1 MDTWPTPDR
10 LQMESWQTPDG
21 SLIDPWR
28 TPDGHLTDSWLT
40 PDQLQEINFKVSIW
54 RAVPIELS
62 NDESPLAPMDQTDP
76 KQTPCQT
83 SNWSWLTSW
92 LTLKDI
98 LRTPGG
104 PRLTFDRP
112 SMDPWRTLYGPLT
125 DPKDPLWTFDGPSW
139 QTPDGPSNFNITRL
153 MQKLLLLLLQKVI
166 QLTVIKCRVY
176 YEKSQ
181 LFWLNIV
188 ISTYIFILKITFLKK
203 QIPWSIHSI
212 NCYEWL

>member
-1 MDTWPTPDR
+1 MELFLDHSHIFSSFKPIYLPYQLLTDSWWTPDQLLTDSRWNPDR
-10 LQMESWQTPDG
+10 LLTDSWRIPDRPLTD
-21 SLIDPWR
+21 SWR

-104 PRLTFDRP
+104 PRLTFNRP
-112 SMDPWRTLYGPLT
+112 SMEP
-125 DPKDPLWTFDGPSW
+125 
-139 QTPDGPSNFNITRL
+139 
-153 MQKLLLLLLQKVI
+153 
-166 QLTVIKCRVY
+166 
-176 YEKSQ
+176 
-181 LFWLNIV
+181 
-188 ISTYIFILKITFLKK
+188 
-203 QIPWSIHSI
+203 
-212 NCYEWL
+212 

>member
-1 MDTWPTPDR
+1 MLLNYFFQWSPQMIFYNEPLRFGKLIRTPDRLLMDTWPTPDR
-10 LQMESWQTPDG
+10 LPMESWQTPDG
-21 SLIDPWR
+21 SLIDPWW

-98 LRTPGG
+98 LQTPGG

-112 SMDPWRTLYGPLT
+112 SMDPWQTLKTLYGPST
-125 DPKDPLWTFDGPSW
+125 DPPDRPQTDPRTL
-139 QTPDGPSNFNITRL
+139 
-153 MQKLLLLLLQKVI
+153 
-166 QLTVIKCRVY
+166 
-176 YEKSQ
+176 
-181 LFWLNIV
+181 
-188 ISTYIFILKITFLKK
+188 IL
-203 QIPWSIHSI
+203 P
-212 NCYEWL
+212 N